1 LPFLNEGVGLMDGI
15 NRFAQ
20 YFMDF
25 CSNVWEQIKSFFV
38 AFYNIVAD
46 VLVRNH
52 ISNFRIIGEYA
63 DKFTVL
69 SWILFVF
76 IEALICAFLVLLVW
90 KIVQLLSRWL
100 KFRRKEVDKEDL
112 LIEIAKLKTQVVKVT
127 REKDRI
133 LSLQLGSGGGL
144 VDTESLNLGPSL
156 VPSTALDTIP
166 DTTEIVSTT
175 ESKDELAQVV
185 SDSRF
190 SKLILVDEKYKNGN
204 YVVTMTAEDM
214 VGLPE
219 LVARFVNYSASQH
232 KLFYT
237 PKTISKYVAGL
248 ATSKIII
255 LEGISGTG
263 KTSLPYAFSRFL
275 KNQAVIVSVQPSWRD
290 RTEILGYLNEFT
302 KKFNETDFLKA
313 VYEVSY
319 REDVNTIVL
328 DELNLARIEYY
339 FAEFL
344 SVMEMPDIS
353 EWKLDLVPT
362 QLPGDPKHLNGGKL
376 LIPQNV
382 WYVGTANRDDST
394 FTITDKVYDR
404 AITIYL
410 NERAK
415 YFDAPYTE
423 PVNISYDY
431 LEKLF
436 SMAAEKHPISLKAL
450 QNLDKIDV
458 FIQDNFKIA
467 FGNRILKQIRIFVPV
482 YVACGNTETEGLDF
496 MICTKILK
504 KFEALNLPFLRKE
517 LEELIS
523 LIQKLFGKDA
533 FTESIAY
540 LRDLLKMAGA

>member
-1 LPFLNEGVGLMDGI
+1 VEA
-15 NRFAQ
+15 RF
-20 YFMDF
+20 
-25 CSNVWEQIKSFFV
+25 
-38 AFYNIVAD
+38 
-46 VLVRNH
+46 
-52 ISNFRIIGEYA
+52 
-63 DKFTVL
+63 
-69 SWILFVF
+69 
-76 IEALICAFLVLLVW
+76 
-90 KIVQLLSRWL
+90 
-100 KFRRKEVDKEDL
+100 
-112 LIEIAKLKTQVVKVT
+112 
-127 REKDRI
+127 
-133 LSLQLGSGGGL
+133 
-144 VDTESLNLGPSL
+144 
-156 VPSTALDTIP
+156 STH
-166 DTTEIVSTT
+166 STT
-175 ESKDELAQVV
+175 W
-185 SDSRF
+185 R
-190 SKLILVDEKYKNGN
+190 
-204 YVVTMTAEDM
+204 
-214 VGLPE
+214 
-219 LVARFVNYSASQH
+219 SQ
-232 KLFYT
+232 
-237 PKTISKYVAGL
+237 A
-248 ATSKIII
+248 
-255 LEGISGTG
+255 
-263 KTSLPYAFSRFL
+263 
-275 KNQAVIVSVQPSWRD
+275 
-290 RTEILGYLNEFT
+290 
-302 KKFNETDFLKA
+302 
-313 VYEVSY
+313 
-319 REDVNTIVL
+319 
-328 DELNLARIEYY
+328 
-339 FAEFL
+339 
-344 SVMEMPDIS
+344 
-353 EWKLDLVPT
+353 
-362 QLPGDPKHLNGGKL
+362 LNGGKL